1 MLTNISFNGKS
12 FLIRFI
18 EYAASTLVD
27 QNIAPE
33 RKVTVIYLI
42 GYLHVKILQN
52 DFLRQQISKFVA
64 DYLIPFLKASNL
76 ILLSTTCEVLAIYL
90 ERITLDRQAM
100 EPAVEALYNCLLSK
114 SLVVRYKA
122 IMAFTALLSHD

>member
-27 QNIAPE
+27 QNM
-33 RKVTVIYLI
+33 
-42 GYLHVKILQN
+42 HVKILQN